1 MAAMSTDPP
10 RSERDILRRAVELIS
25 DRLPAAWTSQTRE
38 EVTLDGRRRA
48 DAVLAL
54 RAPDGSRANVVIE
67 AKRAV
72 ETRDVLDV
80 ASQLGRL
87 RELASEDGQPAGALL
102 AAPYLNP
109 AARVRLAENGIGYA
123 DATGNLLLRLD
134 RPALFLRDVGTDKDP
149 WRGPGRPRGSFKGGT
164 AARVFRALVDFSPPM
179 TVPQLVERSGASTG
193 VTYRV
198 VDFLE
203 REDMLKRASGSGIV
217 EVDWRQLIERW
228 SQQYGFARSAS
239 MTAFLE
245 PHGLDAALD
254 RLRGDDLRYALTGS
268 IAADYYEP
276 YAPTRAIQMYV
287 TSVDEAASRLGL
299 RRASTGA
306 NVLVAVPEDPVAFA
320 RTRRFE
326 GLTIAAPSQVAVDL
340 LGGPGR
346 APEEARALIE
356 WMKANEQTWRR

>member
-25 DRLPAAWTSQTRE
+25 DRIPATWTSQARE
-38 EVTLDGRRRA
+38 EVTLVGRRRA

-54 RAPDGSRANVVIE
+54 RAPDGSQANVVIE
-67 AKRAV
+67 AKRVV
-72 ETRDVLDV
+72 ETRDVSDI
-80 ASQLGRL
+80 ARELGRL

-123 DATGNLLLRLD
+123 DATGNLLLQLD

-164 AARVFRALVDFSPPM
+164 AARVFRAFVDFSPPR

-193 VTYRV
+193 VSYRV

-203 REDMLKRASGSGIV
+203 REDMLKRAPRSGII

-228 SQQYGFARSAS
+228 SQQYGFAPSSDDGVSRTPRPWRRAGSAARRRSPIRADGVDCS
-239 MTAFLE
+239 RLLRALRAHESNPDVRHIGRRGCE
-245 PHGLDAALD
+245 PSQIAPRIHRSKRPRGRSRGSR
-254 RLRGDDLRYALTGS
+254 RLRAHTTIRRPDDRGTEPGCCGPPRRSRQGTGGS
-268 IAADYYEP
+268 AGPA
-276 YAPTRAIQMYV
+276 R
-287 TSVDEAASRLGL
+287 VD
-299 RRASTGA
+299 
-306 NVLVAVPEDPVAFA
+306 
-320 RTRRFE
+320 
-326 GLTIAAPSQVAVDL
+326 
-340 LGGPGR
+340 GG
-346 APEEARALIE
+346 
-356 WMKANEQTWRR
+356 Q